1 MTDPTSAPWP
11 DEALSLFRERPER
24 FIAARDDLVRRLRDE
39 DRATEA
45 QAIKALRKPT
55 VVTWALNQLV
65 STDPDGVAALLDAGA
80 EVRAVQQAALS
91 SAKDAGTRLKAV
103 TTARRGAV
111 HRLVETARGLLD
123 DAATSSPAH
132 IDAIRRALETAS
144 TDPDVGEQLRHGIL
158 ERAPKDA
165 AGFGDL
171 AGLTLVPAEA
181 EGSAGDRARG
191 SGAKR
196 STRRA
201 AAPPDAQ
208 RVRAERARLQRD
220 RDAAVRE
227 ARKAREA
234 ADRYAQELE
243 AMQRRL
249 AVVKDKHREAETTA
263 SRRELDAKRAER
275 AFAKASERLDRDG

>member
-1 MTDPTSAPWP
+1 MTDTTSAPWP
-11 DEALSLFRERPER
+11 DEALSLFRERPDR
-24 FIAARDDLVRRLRDE
+24 FIAARDDLVRRLRE
-39 DRATEA
+39 QDRATEA
-45 QAIKALRKPT
+45 QAVKALRKPT
-55 VVTWALNQLV
+55 VVTWALNQLA
-65 STDPDGVAALLDAGA
+65 STDPDGVSALLDAGA

-91 SAKDAGTRLKAV
+91 SAKDAGERLKTAS
-103 TTARRGAV
+103 TARRAAV
-111 HRLVETARGLLD
+111 HRLVETARDLLD
-123 DAATSSPAH
+123 DAATASPAH

-171 AGLTLVPAEA
+171 AGLTLVPAQR
-181 EGSAGDRARG
+181 EGSAGDKGARG

-196 STRRA
+196 STRGTA
-201 AAPPDAQ
+201 SPPDAQ
-208 RVRAERARLQRD
+208 RERARLRRD

-249 AVVKDKHREAETTA
+249 SVVKDKHRDAEAAA

-275 AFAKASERLDRDG
+275 AFTRASERPSP

>member
-1 MTDPTSAPWP
+1 MTDTTSAPWP
-11 DEALSLFRERPER
+11 DEALSLFRERPDR
-24 FIAARDDLVRRLRDE
+24 FIAARDELVRRLRE
-39 DRATEA
+39 QDRATEA
-45 QAIKALRKPT
+45 QAVKALRKPT
-55 VVTWALNQLV
+55 VVTWALNQLA
-65 STDPDGVAALLDAGA
+65 STDPDGVSALLAAGA

-91 SAKDAGTRLKAV
+91 SAKDAGERLKA
-103 TTARRGAV
+103 TSTARRAAV
-111 HRLVETARGLLD
+111 HRLVEAAKDLLD
-123 DAATSSPAH
+123 DAATASPAH
-132 IDAIRRALETAS
+132 VDAIRRALETAS

-171 AGLTLVPAEA
+171 AGLTLVPAQT
-181 EGSAGDRARG
+181 EGSAGDQEARG

-196 STRRA
+196 STRGA
-201 AAPPDAQ
+201 ASPPDAQ
-208 RVRAERARLQRD
+208 RVRAERARLRRD

-249 AVVKDKHREAETTA
+249 AVVKDKHRDAETTA

-275 AFAKASERLDRDG
+275 AFAKANERLSP